1 MNKKII
7 VSLVMVMLIISALI
21 FLILQTLVGG
31 WNRVDITR
39 INCGSPSLIKIK
51 DIEGNLFLFEDI
63 LENNNFKTSQITFK
77 EDRLSIKSLISVKRD
92 NTLMTYISKNDK
104 IKNNEYINVKNCFQ
118 DYEVTIRNE
127 YTY

>member
-77 EDRLSIKSLISVKRD
+77 EDRLSIKSLISVKE
-92 NTLMTYISKNDK
+92 I
-104 IKNNEYINVKNCFQ
+104 IP
-118 DYEVTIRNE
+118 
-127 YTY
+127 